1 MALLELVF
9 GNSPMVRDLT
19 KMKLCSRKFRLCLV
33 LDRGPWESAR
43 QRTRAEQS
51 DDSLLRTA
59 TQICQSG
66 LARFGIDIGDAI
78 RFPHWNRPYRRT
90 GHDGRSCLVPRDIR
104 LATGTSVRCRVQAD
118 DMEFW

>member
-9 GNSPMVRDLT
+9 GNSTMVRDLL
-19 KMKLCSRKFRLCLV
+19 KMKLCFRKFRLYLV
-33 LDRGPWESAR
+33 LDREPWKSAR

-66 LARFGIDIGDAI
+66 LARSGIDSGDAI

-90 GHDGRSCLVPRDIR
+90 RHDG
-104 LATGTSVRCRVQAD
+104 
-118 DMEFW
+118 